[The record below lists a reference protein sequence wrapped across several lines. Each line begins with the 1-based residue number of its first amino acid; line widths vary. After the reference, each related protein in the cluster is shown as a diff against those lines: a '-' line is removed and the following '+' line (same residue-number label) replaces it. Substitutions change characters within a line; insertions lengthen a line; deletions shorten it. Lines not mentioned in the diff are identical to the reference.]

1 MRISRSILSIPASN
15 PRMIEKGLASDA
27 DIAFLDLEDA
37 VAPTMKS
44 NARKQAIEAL
54 NQADW
59 RGKPRAVRINP
70 VGSPFFARDMVEIV
84 EQAGNMLDLII
95 LPKVDGPAD
104 LLTAARLLDGLEPG
118 LNRVSPIGIEA
129 QIESAMGLIRCE
141 ETARSSPRLE
151 SLVFGPGDFAASLG
165 MPVRAIGVRDE
176 WDRDYA
182 ADRLHYPLMRMLVS
196 ARSAGIRA
204 IDGPYSDFRDLEGLK
219 ASARRSKALGFD
231 GKWCI
236 HPTQIE
242 TVNAVFSPDE
252 AEIAAARALVTA
264 YEASLS
270 AGSGAVTH
278 DGVMIDAASVLMA
291 RAVLG
296 IAERVQSGAS

>member
-15 PRMIEKGLASDA
+15 PRMIDKGLASDA

-37 VAPTMKS
+37 VAPNMKS
-44 NARKQAIEAL
+44 EARAQAIETLIHAE
-54 NQADW
+54 W
-59 RGKPRAVRINP
+59 RGKPRAVRLNP
-70 VGSPFFARDMVEIV
+70 VGSPYFARDLVEIV
-84 EQAGNMLDLII
+84 EQAGGQLDLII

-104 LLTAARLLDGLEPG
+104 LLSAARLLDGLEFG

-129 QIESAMGLIRCE
+129 QVESAMGLMRCE
-141 ETARSSPRLE
+141 ETATSSPRIE
-151 SLVFGPGDFAASLG
+151 SLVFGPGDFSASLG
-165 MPVRAIGVRDE
+165 MPGRAIGVRDE
-176 WDRDYA
+176 WDRDYG
-182 ADRLHYPLMRMLVS
+182 ADRLHYPMMRILVA

-204 IDGPYSDFRDLEGLK
+204 IDGPYANFRDMEGLK

-236 HPTQIE
+236 HPAQIE
-242 TVNAVFSPDE
+242 AVNEVFSPDE

-264 YEASLS
+264 YEASMN
-270 AGSGAVTH
+270 AGSGAATH
-278 DGVMIDAASVLMA
+278 EGVMIDAASVRMA

-296 IAERVQSGAS
+296 IADRAQSGAS